1 MSADWGARLVRLAQG
16 TLPSE
21 NGVTH
26 VTRRNRNFGYV
37 SEVPVV
43 TPVTP
48 VTPSN
53 RSFPKES
60 EIDGVTAGV
69 TVPDEVDER
78 AAIMEIDGGLPR
90 EIAVALAA
98 LEPTLAA
105 EMVDTLARLADE
117 WGARS
122 QALGWTVGDMF
133 GVPPAQ
139 SLANFLRPRSAVVA
153 LSAKTAT
160 IRHASGEVCLFTRSS
175 TELETSNERDR
186 RRRQEDTFTL

>member
-1 MSADWGARLVRLAQG
+1 M
-16 TLPSE
+16 LPE
-21 NGVTH
+21 G
-26 VTRRNRNFGYV
+26 
-37 SEVPVV
+37 
-43 TPVTP
+43 
-48 VTPSN
+48 
-53 RSFPKES
+53 
-60 EIDGVTAGV
+60 DA
-69 TVPDEVDER
+69 ER
-78 AAIMEIDGGLPR
+78 AAVMEIDGGLPR

-98 LEPTLAA
+98 LEPTLAG

-160 IRHASGEVCLFTRSS
+160 IRHASGEVCHFTRS
-175 TELETSNERDR
+175 RYRIGDV
-186 RRRQEDTFTL
+186 

>member
-16 TLPSE
+16 ALASE

-48 VTPSN
+48 VTPS
-53 RSFPKES
+53 RGSFPKES
-60 EIDGVTAGV
+60 KIGGVTAGV
-69 TVPDEVDER
+69 TLPDGVAER
-78 AAIMEIDGGLPR
+78 SAVMEIDGGLPR
-90 EIAVALAA
+90 QIAVALAT

-105 EMVDTLARLADE
+105 EMVDTLARFADE

-122 QALGWTVGDMF
+122 QTLGWTIDDVF
-133 GVPPAQ
+133 GLPPGR
-139 SLANFLRPRSAVVA
+139 SLGNALRPGSIVVA
-153 LSAKTAT
+153 LSADTAS
-160 IRHASGEVCLFTRSS
+160 IRHASGEDCHF
-175 TELETSNERDR
+175 R
-186 RRRQEDTFTL
+186 RTGSGA

>member
-16 TLPSE
+16 VLPSE
-21 NGVTH
+21 IGVTP
-26 VTRRNRNFGYV
+26 VMRRNGNSRYV

-60 EIDGVTAGV
+60 KNGGVIAGV
-69 TVPDEVDER
+69 MLPDGLAER

-90 EIAVALAA
+90 QIALALA
-98 LEPTLAA
+98 VLEPTLGA
-105 EMVDTLARLADE
+105 ELADTLARFADE
-117 WGARS
+117 WGVRS
-122 QALGWTVGDMF
+122 VALGWTVEDLF
-133 GVPPAQ
+133 GAPPAK
-139 SLANFLRPRSAVVA
+139 SLANALRPGSTVVA

-160 IRHASGEVCLFTRSS
+160 IRHASGE
-175 TELETSNERDR
+175 
-186 RRRQEDTFTL
+186 TLQFARGGGVR

>member
-16 TLPSE
+16 ALPSE
-21 NGVTH
+21 KGVTH

-53 RSFPKES
+53 TSFPKES
-60 EIDGVTAGV
+60 KIGGVTAGV
-69 TVPDEVDER
+69 TLPDGIAER

-90 EIAVALAA
+90 QIAVALAC
-98 LEPTLAA
+98 LETTTPT
-105 EMVDTLARLADE
+105 EMTNTLARFADE

-122 QALGWTVGDMF
+122 QTLGWTIDDLF
-133 GVPPAQ
+133 GLPPGR
-139 SLANFLRPRSAVVA
+139 SLANALRPGSIIVA
-153 LSAKTAT
+153 LSADTAT
-160 IRHASGEVCLFTRSS
+160 VRHASGEACRYCRVGS
-175 TELETSNERDR
+175 EA
-186 RRRQEDTFTL
+186 

>member
-21 NGVTH
+21 KGVTH

-48 VTPSN
+48 VTPSD

-60 EIDGVTAGV
+60 KIDGVTACV
-69 TVPDEVDER
+69 TVPDEVAER

-105 EMVDTLARLADE
+105 EMVDTLARFAEE

-122 QALGWTVGDMF
+122 HALGWTIGDMF
-133 GVPPAQ
+133 GVPPAR
-139 SLANFLRPRSAVVA
+139 SLATFLQPRSAVVA

-160 IRHASGEVCLFTRSS
+160 IRRASGDVFLFTRSKS
-175 TELETSNERDR
+175 RMGDPR
-186 RRRQEDTFTL
+186 